1 MKELQGMH
9 CDSNG
14 CHLTPYNI
22 SKEPVIKIKMFSD
35 YSAHGAI
42 QQMQC
47 LTHSKINDGEKLV
60 QRFKGGKTI

>member
-42 QQMQC
+42 
-47 LTHSKINDGEKLV
+47 
-60 QRFKGGKTI
+60 

>member
-1 MKELQGMH
+1 MNKLNEVKACNKEERTMKELQGMH

-35 YSAHGAI
+35 YSAYGAI
-42 QQMQC
+42 
-47 LTHSKINDGEKLV
+47 
-60 QRFKGGKTI
+60 